1 MKTPKK
7 DKHFINHASYP
18 GGPKALWAFIRKN
31 LRYPKEAQK
40 EKISGVVRL
49 KYTIDGNGKIIA
61 TKVIHSLGYG
71 CDEEAIR
78 VIKLLKYHVPK
89 QRKIK
94 VKFHKTINIRFKPPK
109 TKTLKVTLTKKKSE
123 KSSKSEEKKTSSY
136 GYSIPLKKG

>member
-1 MKTPKK
+1 MKTSKK

-31 LRYPKEAQK
+31 LLYPKDAQ
-40 EKISGVVRL
+40 ENNISGVVRL

-71 CDEEAIR
+71 CDEEAVR
-78 VIKLLKYHVPK
+78 VISMLKYYVPK

-94 VKFHKTINIRFKPPK
+94 VKFHKTINIRFTPPK
-109 TKTLKVTLTKKKSE
+109 TKTVKVTLTKKKPESTP
-123 KSSKSEEKKTSSY
+123 KLEEKKKSSY
-136 GYSIPLKKG
+136 SYSIPLKKG

>member
-1 MKTPKK
+1 MKY
-7 DKHFINHASYP
+7 S
-18 GGPKALWAFIRKN
+18 L
-31 LRYPKEAQK
+31 
-40 EKISGVVRL
+40 
-49 KYTIDGNGKIIA
+49 DGDGKVIA

-109 TKTLKVTLTKKKSE
+109 KKTVKITLTKKKTESAKDPKSKE
-123 KSSKSEEKKTSSY
+123 KTSY
-136 GYSIPLKKG
+136 GYSIPLKN

>member
-1 MKTPKK
+1 MKKSKK
-7 DKHFINHASYP
+7 DKHFINYASYP

-31 LRYPKEAQK
+31 LRYPEAAQK

-49 KYTIDGNGKIIA
+49 KYSLDGDGKVIA

-109 TKTLKVTLTKKKSE
+109 KKTVKITLTKKKTKSAKDPKSKE
-123 KSSKSEEKKTSSY
+123 KTSY
-136 GYSIPLKKG
+136 GYSIPLKN